1 MAGYTLTSINKLRLT
16 NEDRESWYADYI
28 RNMNI
33 IDGKLLSANAVTNSM
48 LAADAVEDENVAA
61 GAAIQRSKLASGSAD
76 HVVINNASGV
86 MTSEA
91 TLSKTRGGTGADNS
105 SVTFPSSGTI
115 VTRTA
120 TETLTNK
127 TIDGDDNT
135 LQDISITSLKTVLA
149 DANKVILRDASGV
162 VSSALLANVNVSGS
176 AAIAY
181 SKLNLSGSILNA
193 DINAS
198 AAIARSKLASGTA
211 AHVIVN
217 DGSGVLS
224 SEARLS
230 LDRTADGTNHYV
242 LVASGAGTNPAYA
255 LLLDN
260 NIDVAAAIART
271 KIANGTAD
279 HVVINNGSGT
289 LSSEAQLSVSR
300 GGTGLSALGTAN
312 QVLGVNNAANAA
324 EYKTITSGT
333 SGTDFAVAH
342 SANTITLDLPTASAS
357 NRGAL
362 STSDWSTFN
371 AKIGGSGTN
380 GQVALFSG
388 TGTITSNA
396 SIAYATGADTNNISL
411 TSGIK
416 IGANASA
423 AASAGSGAIRYNSG
437 NLEYSDGAAWLT
449 LGLSGGIS
457 SLNSLTA
464 GAQSF
469 ANDTNVTISSA
480 TSTHTIGWSGQ
491 LSIARGGTGLSSL
504 GTANQILG
512 VNSGASAAE
521 YKTLSVGTSGT
532 DFAIA
537 HSAGGVAFNL
547 PDAGASARGVVTT
560 GTQTL
565 AGVKTFS
572 SNAVFSSYVTLG
584 DIISRDNSDGS
595 VSVSSGQTLWHP
607 NLDIQTGHTYS
618 IAGQMVL
625 VDELTG
631 AGTVDGDGTVF
642 DTSTDLT
649 GYSRLDRNESV
660 TGGKTFSQRIE
671 ALGGINASGLIT
683 ANSGLSLTGSNIL
696 SCLNFRST
704 GQGLWRNTTNNDLLQ
719 FWGGSANGVS
729 AGAGINAWGNTSA
742 TPGALRLYAGDVAG
756 GDITFY
762 TGNAIAALTLS
773 RTSQTAT
780 FTGQIIAS
788 PVGSAPVLGAAATPN
803 ICPGDAGDT
812 GFYGSG
818 SNAIAIVNG
827 GTINSIFTSSGNL
840 AFANGGGIDFGATSN
855 ASGMSSEI
863 LSDYEEFTWTPTILY
878 SGGAGDSSITYSVG
892 TGTKVGNRVFVNF
905 VIRFNKNTTG
915 SGTITMGGFPFTSNS
930 TSNYENSNCFSQY
943 NNITFP
949 ANATGM
955 VINLPNNSTTADLYF
970 TLSTATA
977 LQALNATN
985 CSATSNI
992 IRGQLMY
999 II

>member
-1 MAGYTLTSINKLRLT
+1 MAGYTLTPINKLRLT
-16 NEDRESWYADYI
+16 NVDRESWYADYI

-33 IDGKLLSANAVTNSM
+33 IDSKLVSANSITNAQ
-48 LAADAVEDENVAA
+48 LAADAVEDVNVAA
-61 GAAIQRSKLASGSAD
+61 AAAIQRSKLASGTAN
-76 HVVINNASGV
+76 HVIINNASGV
-86 MTSEA
+86 MSSEA
-91 TLSKTRGGTGADNS
+91 TLAKTRGGTGADNS
-105 SVTFPSSGTI
+105 SVTFPSTGTI
-115 VTRTA
+115 VTRDA

-127 TIDGDDNT
+127 TIDGDDNI
-135 LQDISITSLKTVLA
+135 LQDVSITSLKTVLA
-149 DANKVILRDASGV
+149 DANKVILRDVSGV
-162 VSSALLANVNVSGS
+162 VTSALLANANVSGS

-181 SKLNLSGSILNA
+181 SKLNLSGSIVNA

-198 AAIARSKLASGTA
+198 AAIARSKMASGTA
-211 AHVIVN
+211 SHVIIN

-230 LDRTADGTNHYV
+230 LDRTADGTNNYV
-242 LVASGAGTNPAYA
+242 LVAAGMGVNPAYA
-255 LLLDN
+255 LISN
-260 NIDVAAAIART
+260 SNIDAAAAIART
-271 KIANGTAD
+271 KVANGTAD

-312 QVLGVNNAANAA
+312 QVLGVNNAANTV

-342 SANTITLDLPTASAS
+342 SANTITLNLPTASAL

-362 STSDWSTFN
+362 SSSDWSTFD

-388 TGTITSNA
+388 AGTITSDA
-396 SIAYATGADTNNISL
+396 SIAYATGANTNNISL

-416 IGANASA
+416 IGMNTAVAGT
-423 AASAGSGAIRYNSG
+423 AGSGAIRYNSG
-437 NLEYSDGAAWLT
+437 VLEYSDGLMWNA
-449 LGLSGGIS
+449 LGVSGAGIL
-457 SLNSLTA
+457 SLNGLLAS
-464 GAQSF
+464 AQTF
-469 ANDTNVTISSA
+469 ANDTNVTITSA
-480 TSTHTIGWSGQ
+480 TATHTIGWSGQ
-491 LSIARGGTGLSSL
+491 LSIARGGTGLGSL

-537 HSAGGVAFNL
+537 HSAGGIAFNL

-572 SNAVFSSYVTLG
+572 SNTVFSSYITLG

-660 TGGKTFSQRIE
+660 TGSKTFSQRIE
-671 ALGGINASGLIT
+671 ALGGINAASVTSSGGISGTTGIFASSVTTTSYYYTKGDGSDTAGSSNTGILFSNTAANRYITQQLDASNNLLIGRYNGSDW
-683 ANSGLSLTGSNIL
+683 ANIAKFN
-696 SCLNFRST
+696 
-704 GQGLWRNTTNNDLLQ
+704 QDQ
-719 FWGGSANGVS
+719 
-729 AGAGINAWGNTSA
+729 SA
-742 TPGALRLYAGDVAG
+742 T
-756 GDITFY
+756 F
-762 TGNAIAALTLS
+762 S
-773 RTSQTAT
+773 
-780 FTGQIIAS
+780 GQIIAS

-840 AFANGGGIDFGATSN
+840 AFSNGGGIDFGATSN
-855 ASGMSSEI
+855 ASGMSSEV
-863 LSDYEEFTWTPTILY
+863 LSDYEE
-878 SGGAGDSSITYSVG
+878 GAWVPSVG
-892 TGTKVGNRVFVNF
+892 GTATYGANTAGYYTKIGNKVFIEGRVF
-905 VIRFNKNTTG
+905 ISTIG
-915 SGTITMGGFPFTSNS
+915 SGSTTVISGLPFTSGSNVTNS
-930 TSNYENSNCFSQY
+930 R
-943 NNITFP
+943 ITC
-949 ANATGM
+949 A
-955 VINLPNNSTTADLYF
+955 YF
-970 TLSTATA
+970 TNSATA
-977 LQALNATN
+977 IDSLGGGIGT
-985 CSATSNI
+985 SATSISLYSTVGTAVSVGSSAIFKN
-992 IRGQLMY
+992 GTVVDFFGSY
-999 II
+999 TV

>member
-16 NEDRESWYADYI
+16 SEDRESWYADYI

-33 IDGKLLSANAVTNSM
+33 IDAKLLSANAVTHSF
-48 LAADAVEDENVAA
+48 LAADAVEDINVAA

-76 HVVINNASGV
+76 HVLINNASGV

-105 SVTFPSSGTI
+105 SVTFPSTGII
-115 VTRTA
+115 VTRAA

-135 LQDISITSLKTVLA
+135 LQDIAITSLKTVLA

-162 VSSALLANVNVSGS
+162 VGSALLANANVSGS

-211 AHVIVN
+211 SHVIIN

-260 NIDVAAAIART
+260 NIDAAAAIART
-271 KIANGTAD
+271 KVANGTAD

-312 QVLGVNNAANAA
+312 QVLGVNNAANAV

-333 SGTDFAVAH
+333 SGTDFAIAH
-342 SANTITLDLPTASAS
+342 SANTITLNLPTASAL

-362 STSDWSTFN
+362 SSSDWSTFD

-388 TGTITSNA
+388 AGTITSDA
-396 SIAYATGADTNNISL
+396 SIAYATGANTNNISL

-416 IGANASA
+416 IGMNTAVAGT
-423 AASAGSGAIRYNSG
+423 AGSGAIRYNSG
-437 NLEYSDGAAWLT
+437 VLEYSDGIMWNA
-449 LGLSGGIS
+449 LGVSGAGIL
-457 SLNSLTA
+457 SLNGLLATA
-464 GAQSF
+464 QTF
-469 ANDTNVTISSA
+469 ANDTNVTITSA
-480 TSTHTIGWSGQ
+480 TATHTIGWSGQ
-491 LSIARGGTGLSSL
+491 LSIARGGTGLGSL

-537 HSAGGVAFNL
+537 HSAGGIAFNL

-584 DIISRDNSDGS
+584 DIISRDNSDAS
-595 VSVSSGQTLWHP
+595 ISVSSGQTLWHP

-649 GYSRLDRNESV
+649 GYSRLDANESV

-671 ALGGINASGLIT
+671 ALGGINASSET
-683 ANSGLSLTGSNIL
+683 LTGLLDISA
-696 SCLNFRST
+696 ST
-704 GQGLWRNTTNNDLLQ
+704 
-719 FWGGSANGVS
+719 A
-729 AGAGINAWGNTSA
+729 
-742 TPGALRLYAGDVAG
+742 
-756 GDITFY
+756 
-762 TGNAIAALTLS
+762 
-773 RTSQTAT
+773 
-780 FTGQIIAS
+780 GQIKF
-788 PVGSAPVLGAAATPN
+788 PATQ
-803 ICPGDAGDT
+803 
-812 GFYGSG
+812 
-818 SNAIAIVNG
+818 
-827 GTINSIFTSSGNL
+827 
-840 AFANGGGIDFGATSN
+840 N
-855 ASGMSSEI
+855 ASADANT
-863 LSDYEEFTWTPTILY
+863 LDDYEEGTFIPTDQSGASLSFAAGTAGFYTKTGRDVHVWAQIIYPATANGSAAQISLPFTSANVSNSYYT
-878 SGGAGDSSITYSVG
+878 GAVYTNQGSEFVVYLPPNFSSFLLRDNTNTGKTNANLSSKFMVINFTYSV
-892 TGTKVGNRVFVNF
+892 
-905 VIRFNKNTTG
+905 
-915 SGTITMGGFPFTSNS
+915 
-930 TSNYENSNCFSQY
+930 
-943 NNITFP
+943 
-949 ANATGM
+949 
-955 VINLPNNSTTADLYF
+955 
-970 TLSTATA
+970 
-977 LQALNATN
+977 
-985 CSATSNI
+985 
-992 IRGQLMY
+992 
-999 II
+999 